1 MKKRMEFLYRG
12 VALLLAAL
20 LMLSDLTVIAS
31 AVVEGTESQQIEQVE
46 QQVEETEQV
55 EVTVCDVCGMEECVC
70 EAEDEV
76 VEEPQEDVLDEE
88 VQEEPALLP
97 ELMMAVP
104 FADTTVSIEW
114 NGSRIVAKSAAETV
128 TSYQWMSADTE
139 ESEFTTIADQTN
151 FYYDITAADEGKFIK
166 AVVDGVET
174 EAVGPI
180 GKLVEFYIDKGSVT
194 LGATYSGKDS
204 DGNAVSDSHAAGNI
218 YVVKQSNA
226 STFTTNRIEF
236 SGHHP
241 YAPFDVTLDGVNM
254 YESPKNHSQA
264 PGASGASTPS
274 GGNIS
279 ITATASAEKH
289 VTLRLKGENQV
300 RNITYYNGGDRKSP
314 TSVTSS
320 LKITDINGDG
330 ATDGGSLYMPKKVAA
345 NDIDAFVATSTNYN
359 HWNAVIGGTDGNSL
373 VQNLHI
379 AGGTL
384 QVLSTLGD
392 NCTAIGAGG
401 NGYCQIKI
409 SGGTITAHCNGTGT
423 AIGGGIGWNAAGG
436 PANIE
441 ITGGT
446 IYAKNHGNITS
457 GTDLVGGVA
466 IGAGSSFHEAGS
478 YSTVTI
484 TGGTVEAYGTFG
496 NGLGGGNSSTSTGG
510 SATIAISD
518 ATVTASSIGGGNSK
532 SGAGGQATVTID
544 ELIDDSTTV
553 TLTKGIGGGD
563 SASGNGG
570 KATITVNGGTMTA
583 NGTIGGGDG
592 GGTTGVGG
600 EAEVTVKGGTLKAAA
615 IGGGT
620 GSGSGAGG
628 KATVTV
634 EEGNGTLEAATIGG
648 GAGGGDTGVG
658 GEAEVIVKGGTLKAA
673 AIGGGTGS
681 GSGAGGQAT
690 VTVEEGNGTLEAA
703 TIGGGTG
710 GDTGNGGAA
719 VIAIHGGTV
728 RAGSIGGGRGRN
740 GASDGVLGYATADI
754 TGGDISGQFLLQAAG
769 DASCYFRMSGGTL
782 HGVDTAKT
790 EPYDYVQNDGAAVYM
805 NDPKGEVTISG
816 GTIKDCSAAKGGAI
830 YMSAGTC
837 TISNTATISN
847 CSATESGGAIYLAGG
862 KVTMEGGTLG
872 GETVEEANT
881 ATVHGGAI
889 YLEKGTVSI
898 SGGTVSKNSASQNG
912 GAIYLANGEV
922 TVSGGTIKNNSAA
935 NDGGAV
941 YVGSGSFTMS
951 NGMLIGNSATANGGA
966 AYVAGNFTMTNGTI
980 GGTEDGTANTAGKDG
995 GAVYVNNGNFTM
1007 SAGTVSGN
1015 TAEQNGGGIAVNNG
1029 KIIMSGGAVSGNEA
1043 KTGDGGGMYVSS
1055 VGDSEVAVRI
1065 YSGKVLDNTA
1075 AISGGAVAVEGG
1087 ESSKITVH
1095 VGVDALHYNK
1105 DGELKLGFQ
1114 HEEEDGTYT
1123 HNACPVIGGNT
1134 SQKNGGAFYITGGAE
1149 THLDMYC
1156 LTDSGGNKTHG
1167 DDDVLD
1173 QSMSDFLMVEGGK
1186 VYITTSEELV
1196 DEDKITPPDDD
1207 QHGSTTIKGSIHV
1220 ISGVLELFGSKT
1232 NPKLDGS
1239 LTIDLMTEDDRYF
1252 DHRAADGIITISYHE
1267 NFTLDGANAVTQ
1279 TAFDV
1284 KDKDAHII
1292 HPSMYAHEGY
1302 TFLGWNSN
1310 KNAKKGDSSGHW
1322 FEAITSYT
1330 FHLTDEEHKIEGTV
1344 DGTNVYGDIIIYAIW
1359 EPNGYY
1365 VEYLPGVPDGEEW
1378 YGEIEN
1384 NGTRYEYATEYTYAE
1399 NGFVYPGY
1407 KFDGWSVPEIGVQKP
1422 GETFQNLTSVQG
1434 GTVTVTARWVK
1445 CEHPDVTYTAEGST
1459 ITKTCDQCKL
1469 TATATLSAEDATY
1482 DGNRHEAWLT
1492 LSNKTFWNPGEIQY
1506 KGVTLAPVDTLSGLI
1521 GGQQITGDKLCVN
1534 AGDYTAT
1541 ITALDGTSVS
1551 VNYKIDKAKQ
1561 PDPNGR
1567 PSYTPPESGNTL
1579 LVTKLPIEY
1588 RQSPETGVYAKHA
1601 VRYYELG
1608 VEKTVLLND
1617 PTPEGEAQLQFK
1629 LPTALKTY
1637 SVMAYY
1643 PETENHYASE
1653 WVSAE
1658 TTFTFGENLHLTFVP
1673 DAGIN
1678 IFSAPE
1684 KAENEVALQLETRN
1698 GYYLVGEKYT
1708 FSPKVISGEMSYD
1721 TNNLIFSESEGIHY
1735 VSVAPD
1741 KLPKELTEIT
1751 VHIGTTKRTPG
1762 MSVEVKEKEVF
1773 RNFTN
1778 TNPVTIAQDSAFTAK
1793 CTVTGYDVS
1802 VYEEMTL
1809 NVPMPEGTSIIL
1821 RDLGDGSYW
1830 YYTAKSNLT
1839 SVSLG
1844 SFMRMGK
1851 PEEKYTRSGDLMLLF
1866 VVDYADAATKPNI
1879 EKVTLSLSAGTK
1891 TDAVGIMAMPTVGKE
1906 VTLAEV
1912 SLALS
1917 SAAESAMGL
1926 TQMVTVKADNTVAA
1940 SRYDHRDVALVLSP
1954 SSAAT
1959 TVVEVPIDASVQA
1972 TIKGK
1977 NATWRPNENGNI
1989 VIPLGDFTALSSSE
2003 SVTLELSSD
2012 MFPVGVKQYMLS
2024 AQLYLSATDA
2034 DTAPINGVPMG
2045 SAVNLTF
2052 TSQRDETGIKICV
2065 ANDQR
2070 LFTIGS
2076 SITAQVEQSSKLSQ
2090 MTYNV
2095 NVELHWEI
2103 DNGFANTAIAPT
2115 KGETNNTYVFDLSKA
2130 QRGGNYCIVATL
2142 VADTGY
2148 VLNEARYYFILQE
2161 ASEEDPTQGPS
2172 QGTNQEGSDST
2183 ETEQGTTENP

>member
-20 LMLSDLTVIAS
+20 LMLSDLTSVAS
-31 AVVEGTESQQIEQVE
+31 AVVEDMESQQIEQVE

-70 EAEDEV
+70 EAEDEP
-76 VEEPQEDVLDEE
+76 VEESQEDVLDEE

-104 FADTTVSIEW
+104 FADNTVSIEW
-114 NGSRIVAKSAAETV
+114 NGSRIVAKSSAETV
-128 TSYQWMSADTE
+128 TSYQWMSADTGE
-139 ESEFTTIADQTN
+139 GEFTTIADQTN
-151 FYYDITAADEGKFIK
+151 FYYDITAADEDKYIK

-174 EAVGPI
+174 GVVGPI
-180 GKLVEFYIDKGSVT
+180 GKLVEFDIAKATISFKTDG
-194 LGATYSGKDS
+194 TYSGKDS
-204 DGNAVSDSHAAGNI
+204 NGEAVSGTHTASNI
-218 YVVKQSNA
+218 YVVKQSNN
-226 STFTTNRIEF
+226 STFTKNKITFAANAEF
-236 SGHHP
+236 P
-241 YAPFDVTLDGVNM
+241 DDPFDITLDGVNM
-254 YESPKNHSQA
+254 YEEPANTNQNPGTTGSQ
-264 PGASGASTPS
+264 TPS
-274 GGNIS
+274 GGTIS
-279 ITATASAEKH
+279 IPAYDSGGQHEKH

-300 RNITYYNGGDRKSP
+300 RNITYYNGGDSQTP
-314 TSVTSS
+314 INVTSS

-345 NDIDAFVATSTNYN
+345 NEIDAFVATSTNYN
-359 HWNAVIGGTDGNSL
+359 HWNAVIGGTDSTSL

-401 NGYCQIKI
+401 NGYCQMKI
-409 SGGTITAHCNGTGT
+409 TGGNITAHCNGTGT
-423 AIGGGIGWNAAGG
+423 AIGGGIGWKAAGG

-496 NGLGGGNSSTSTGG
+496 NGLGGGNSSTKAGG

-570 KATITVNGGTMTA
+570 KATVTVNGGTMTA
-583 NGTIGGGDG
+583 NGI
-592 GGTTGVGG
+592 
-600 EAEVTVKGGTLKAAA
+600 
-615 IGGGT
+615 
-620 GSGSGAGG
+620 
-628 KATVTV
+628 
-634 EEGNGTLEAATIGG
+634 IGG

-658 GEAEVIVKGGTLKAA
+658 GEAEVIVNGGTLKAA

-681 GSGAGGQAT
+681 GSGDGGQAT

-719 VIAIHGGTV
+719 VITIRGGTV
-728 RAGSIGGGRGRN
+728 KAGSIGGGRPG
-740 GASDGVLGYATADI
+740 GTTGSLGYATADI

-769 DASCYFRMSGGTL
+769 NAQCHFRMSGGTL

-790 EPYDYVQNDGAAVYM
+790 EPYDYAQNDGAAVYM

-816 GTIKDCSAAKGGAI
+816 GTIEDCSAAKGGAI

-837 TISNTATISN
+837 TIKENATISN
-847 CSATESGGAIYLAGG
+847 CSATDKGGAIYLAGG
-862 KVTMEGGTLG
+862 TVTMEGGTLG
-872 GETVEEANT
+872 GETAEEANT

-889 YLEKGTVSI
+889 YLAAGEVTV

-912 GAIYLANGEV
+912 GAIYLANGTV

-951 NGMLIGNSATANGGA
+951 NGTLMGNTATANGGA
-966 AYVAGNFTMTNGTI
+966 AYVAGDFTMTNGTI

-995 GAVYVNNGNFTM
+995 GAVYVNSGTFAM
-1007 SAGTVSGN
+1007 SNGTVSGN
-1015 TAEQNGGGIAVNNG
+1015 IAEQNGGGIAVNNG

-1055 VGDSEVAVRI
+1055 VGDSEVAVKI
-1065 YSGKVLDNTA
+1065 YSGEVRNNTA
-1075 AISGGAVAVEGG
+1075 AISGGAVAVEGS
-1087 ESSKITVH
+1087 ESSEITVH
-1095 VGVDALHYNK
+1095 VGVDEQHYDE
-1105 DGELKLGFQ
+1105 DGNLALGFQ
-1114 HEEEDGTYT
+1114 HTEEDVTYT
-1123 HNACPVIGGNT
+1123 HSACPVIGGNT
-1134 SQKNGGAFYITGGAE
+1134 SQKNGGAFYITGGTE

-1156 LTDSGGNKTHG
+1156 LTDSGGNETRG

-1173 QSMSDFLMVEGGK
+1173 QSMSDFLMVEGGT
-1186 VYITTSEELV
+1186 VYITTSKETG
-1196 DEDKITPPDDD
+1196 DAAGKDDYTTTD
-1207 QHGSTTIKGSIHV
+1207 DTLGHTTIKGSIH
-1220 ISGVLELFGSKT
+1220 IIGGVLELFGSKT
-1232 NPKLDGS
+1232 NPEVQGS
-1239 LTIDLMTEDDRYF
+1239 LTIDLTKESDKYR
-1252 DHRAADGIITISYHE
+1252 DHRDADGVVTISYHE
-1267 NFTLDGANAVTQ
+1267 NFKLDGANEVTQ

-1284 KDKDAHII
+1284 PEDTDHQIR
-1292 HPSMYAHEGY
+1292 PSMYAHEGY
-1302 TFLGWNSN
+1302 TFLGWNS
-1310 KNAKKGDSSGHW
+1310 KEDAKKGDDSGHW
-1322 FEAITSYT
+1322 FAAGDIYT
-1330 FHLTDEEHKIEGTV
+1330 FCLNDVEHPKEGTV
-1344 DGTNVYGDIIIYAIW
+1344 VGDTVYGDIVIYAIW

-1365 VEYLPGVPDGEEW
+1365 VKYMSGVPDGEEW
-1378 YGEIEN
+1378 YGEIED
-1384 NGTRYEYATEYTYAE
+1384 NGTRYTYATEYEYAE

-1407 KFDGWSVPEIGVQKP
+1407 KFDGWSVPGVGVKNP
-1422 GETFQNLTSVQG
+1422 GDKFMNLTSTQG
-1434 GTVTVTARWVK
+1434 GEVVVTALWVK
-1445 CEHPDVTYTAEGST
+1445 CDHPDVTYTAEGST

-1492 LSNKTFWNPGEIQY
+1492 LSNKTFWNPGVIQY
-1506 KGVTLAPVDTLSGLI
+1506 EGVTLNPVDTLSGLI
-1521 GGQQITGDKLCVN
+1521 GGQQIADDKLCVN
-1534 AGDYTAT
+1534 AGNYTAT
-1541 ITALDGTSVS
+1541 ITAPDGTSVS

-1561 PDPNGR
+1561 SDPNGR

-1588 RQSPETGVYAKHA
+1588 RQSLETDAYAKHV
-1601 VRYYELG
+1601 VRYYNEG
-1608 VEKTVLLND
+1608 NVINKVLED
-1617 PTPEGEAQLQFK
+1617 PTPEAENQLKFE

-1643 PETENHYASE
+1643 PETENYYASE

-1658 TTFTFGENLHLTFVP
+1658 TTFTFGENLQLTFVP

-1684 KAENEVALQLETRN
+1684 KEDNEVALQLETRN

-1721 TNNLIFSESEGIHY
+1721 TNNLTFSENKGIHY
-1735 VSVAPD
+1735 VSVDSD

-1751 VHIGTTKRTPG
+1751 VYIGTTKRTPG

-1773 RNFTN
+1773 RDFRNN
-1778 TNPVTIAQDSAFTAK
+1778 NPVTIAQDSAFTAK

-1809 NVPMPEGTSIIL
+1809 KVPMPAGTSIIL

-1830 YYTAKSNLT
+1830 YYTAESDLT
-1839 SVSLG
+1839 AVSLG

-1866 VVDYADAATKPNI
+1866 VVDYADATTKPDRGKI
-1879 EKVTLSLSAGTK
+1879 TLFLSAGKK
-1891 TDAVGIMAMPTVGKE
+1891 TDAMAGIKAMPTAWEE

-1917 SAAESAMGL
+1917 SAAEPTTGL
-1926 TQMVTVKADNTVAA
+1926 TQTVTVKADNTVAA

-2012 MFPVGVKQYMLS
+2012 MFPVGVKQYTLS
-2024 AQLYLSATDA
+2024 AQLYLSPTDA
-2034 DTAPINGVPMG
+2034 ETAPMNGVPMG

-2065 ANDQR
+2065 PNDQR

-2142 VADTGY
+2142 VADNGY

-2172 QGTNQEGSDST
+2172 QGTNQEGSDPT

>member
-31 AVVEGTESQQIEQVE
+31 AVMEGMESQQIEQVE

-70 EAEDEV
+70 PTAAPEEES
-76 VEEPQEDVLDEE
+76 VEEPQEDVLDEG
-88 VQEEPALLP
+88 VQEESALLP
-97 ELMMAVP
+97 QLMMAVP
-104 FADTTVSIEW
+104 FADTTVSVQQ
-114 NGSRIVAKSAAETV
+114 NGPRIVAKSSAETV
-128 TSYQWMSADTE
+128 TSYQWMIAGTE
-139 ESEFTTIADQTN
+139 DSEFNIIADQTN
-151 FYYDITAADEGKFIK
+151 FYYDITAADEGKYIK
-166 AVVDGVET
+166 VVVDGVET
-174 EAVGPI
+174 EVVGPI
-180 GKLVEFYIDKGSVT
+180 GKLVEFDIAKGSITFNADGSYNGKNSAGDNV
-194 LGATYSGKDS
+194 SGTHTAS
-204 DGNAVSDSHAAGNI
+204 NI
-218 YVVKQSNA
+218 YVVKQSNN
-226 STFTTNRIEF
+226 STFTTNNITFAPKVEF
-236 SGHHP
+236 P
-241 YAPFDVTLDGVNM
+241 NDPFDITIDGVNM
-254 YESPKNHSQA
+254 YQEPTNTEQN
-264 PGASGASTPS
+264 PGTSGSGTPS
-274 GGNIS
+274 NGKIS
-279 ITATASAEKH
+279 IPAYDSGDAKQYEKH

-300 RNITYYNGGDRKSP
+300 RNITYYNGGDRQ
-314 TSVTSS
+314 TSTNVTSS

-330 ATDGGSLYMPKKVAA
+330 ATDGGSLYMPRKLK
-345 NDIDAFVATSTNYN
+345 DGETIESFVGSQTNYN
-359 HWNAVIGGTDGNSL
+359 HWNAVIGGTDSASL
-373 VQNLHI
+373 VQNLWI

-401 NGYCQIKI
+401 NGYCHMKI
-409 SGGTITAHCNGTGT
+409 TGGKITAHCNGTGT

-436 PANIE
+436 PADIE
-441 ITGGT
+441 ITNGT
-446 IYAKNHGNITS
+446 IYAKNHAEIYVKVTYNDDGTVKSTS
-457 GTDLVGGVA
+457 FVTKDQEYNEVVGGVA
-466 IGAGSSFHEAGS
+466 IGGGSSFHKDGS
-478 YSTVTI
+478 DGTVSI
-484 TGGTVEAYGTFG
+484 TGGTVKAYGTFG
-496 NGLGGGNSSTSTGG
+496 NGLGGGNSSTKAGG
-510 SATIAISD
+510 NGEITISD
-518 ATVTASSIGGGNSK
+518 STVDASSIGGGNSK
-532 SGAGGQATVTID
+532 KGDAGIATVTINQP
-544 ELIDDSTTV
+544 EGCTTTV
-553 TLTKGIGGGD
+553 TLIKGIGGGE
-563 SASGNGG
+563 SESGNGG
-570 KATITVNGGTMTA
+570 AATIKVNGGTLTC
-583 NGTIGGGDG
+583 GG
-592 GGTTGVGG
+592 
-600 EAEVTVKGGTLKAAA
+600 
-615 IGGGT
+615 
-620 GSGSGAGG
+620 
-628 KATVTV
+628 
-634 EEGNGTLEAATIGG
+634 TIGG

-658 GEAEVIVKGGTLKAA
+658 GEAEVVVKGGTLKAA

-690 VTVEEGNGTLEAA
+690 VTVEKGNGQLEAA

-719 VIAIHGGTV
+719 VITIHGGTV
-728 RAGSIGGGRGRN
+728 KAGTIGGGRPG
-740 GASDGVLGYATADI
+740 GDTGSLGYATADI

-790 EPYDYVQNDGAAVYM
+790 EPYDYAQNDGAAVYM

-816 GTIKDCSAAKGGAI
+816 GTIRDCSAAKGGAI

-847 CSATESGGAIYLAGG
+847 CNATESGGAIYLAGG
-862 KVTMEGGTLG
+862 EVIMAGGTLG
-872 GETVEEANT
+872 GETAEEANT
-881 ATVHGGAI
+881 ATIDGGAI

-898 SGGTVSKNSASQNG
+898 SGGTVSKNSASKNG
-912 GAIYLANGEV
+912 GAIYLADGTV

-951 NGMLIGNSATANGGA
+951 DGMLIGNSATANGGA

-980 GGTEDGTANTAGKDG
+980 GGTEDSTANTSGKDG

-1007 SAGTVSGN
+1007 SDGTVSGN

-1055 VGDSEVAVRI
+1055 AGDSAVAVKI
-1065 YSGKVLDNTA
+1065 YSGQVLDNTA
-1075 AISGGAVAVEGG
+1075 AISGGAVAVEGS
-1087 ESSKITVH
+1087 ESSEITVH
-1095 VGVDALHYNK
+1095 VGVGAQHYE
-1105 DGELKLGFQ
+1105 DGNLALGFQ
-1114 HEEEDGTYT
+1114 HTEEDGTYI
-1123 HNACPVIGGNT
+1123 HSACPVIGGNT

-1156 LTDSGGNKTHG
+1156 LTDSGGNETHG

-1186 VYITTSEELV
+1186 VYITTSKELV
-1196 DEDKITPPDDD
+1196 DGDKITPPGDDR
-1207 QHGSTTIKGSIHV
+1207 HGSTIIKGSIHIV
-1220 ISGVLELFGSKT
+1220 SGVLELFGSKT

-1252 DHRAADGIITISYHE
+1252 DHREADGIITISYHE

-1284 KDKDAHII
+1284 KDTDEHII

-1302 TFLGWNSN
+1302 TFLGWNS
-1310 KNAKKGDSSGHW
+1310 KKDAKKGDSSGHW
-1322 FEAITSYT
+1322 FEAGASYT
-1330 FHLTDEEHKIEGTV
+1330 FHLTDGEHPMEGTV
-1344 DGTNVYGDIIIYAIW
+1344 DGTKVYGDIIIYAIW

-1365 VEYLPGVPDGEEW
+1365 VKYAPGVPDGEEW
-1378 YGEIEN
+1378 YGEIKD
-1384 NGTRYEYATEYTYAE
+1384 NGARYAYATKYTYAE

-1407 KFDGWSVPEIGVQKP
+1407 KFDGWSVPEIGVKKP

-1445 CEHPDVTYTAEGST
+1445 CEHDEKITYTAEGST

-1469 TATATLSAEDATY
+1469 TATATLSAEDTTY

-1506 KGVTLAPVDTLSGLI
+1506 AGVTLAPVDTLSGLI
-1521 GGQQITGDKLCVN
+1521 GGQQITDDKLCVN
-1534 AGDYTAT
+1534 AGNYTAT
-1541 ITALDGTSVS
+1541 ITAPDEKSVS

-1561 PDPNGR
+1561 SDPNGR

-1579 LVTKLPIEY
+1579 LVTKLPIAC
-1588 RQSPETGVYAKHA
+1588 RQSPETNVYAKHA
-1601 VRYYELG
+1601 VRYYEQG
-1608 VEKTVLLND
+1608 VETTVVLDD
-1617 PTPEGEAQLQFK
+1617 PIPEGEEQLQFE
-1629 LPTALKTY
+1629 LPAALKTY

-1658 TTFTFGENLHLTFVP
+1658 TTFTFGENLQLTFVP

-1678 IFSAPE
+1678 IFSAPPE
-1684 KAENEVALQLETRN
+1684 KVENEVALKLETRN
-1698 GYYLVGEKYT
+1698 GYYLVGGKYT
-1708 FSPKVISGEMSYD
+1708 FSREVVSGEMDYD
-1721 TNNLIFSESEGIHY
+1721 TSNLKFSESGGIHY
-1735 VSVAPD
+1735 VSVASD
-1741 KLPKELTEIT
+1741 NLPKELTKII
-1751 VHIGTTKRTPG
+1751 VYIGTTKCTPG

-1778 TNPVTIAQDSAFTAK
+1778 SSPVTIAQDSAFTAK

-1802 VYEEMTL
+1802 VYEEITL
-1809 NVPMPEGTSIIL
+1809 KVPMPTRTSIIL

-1830 YYTAKSNLT
+1830 YYTAERDLDA
-1839 SVSLG
+1839 VSLG

-1866 VVDYADAATKPNI
+1866 VVDYADATAKPNI
-1879 EKVTLSLSAGTK
+1879 GKITLSLSAGTK
-1891 TDAVGIMAMPTVGKE
+1891 TGAMAGIMAMPPAEKE
-1906 VTLAEV
+1906 VTLAKV

-1917 SAAESAMGL
+1917 SAAEPTTGL
-1926 TQMVTVKADNTVAA
+1926 TQTVTVSASNTVAA

-1954 SSAAT
+1954 ASAETAMKQL
-1959 TVVEVPIDASVQA
+1959 PIDAAV
-1972 TIKGK
+1972 
-1977 NATWRPNENGNI
+1977 NATVKGMHSTRRPDKNGYI
-1989 VIPLGDFTALSSSE
+1989 IIPLGDFATLSNSE
-2003 SVTLELSSD
+2003 SITLELSSD
-2012 MFPVGVKQYMLS
+2012 MFPVGVEQYTLS
-2024 AQLYLSATDA
+2024 AQLYLSPTDA
-2034 DTAPINGVPMG
+2034 DTSPMNGETMG
-2045 SAVNLTF
+2045 DPVDLTF

-2065 ANDQR
+2065 PNDQR

-2076 SITAQVEQSSKLSQ
+2076 SITAQVEYSSELK
-2090 MTYNV
+2090 TENIDVGYNV

-2115 KGETNNTYVFDLSKA
+2115 RAEANNAYVFDLSKA

-2142 VADTGY
+2142 AADNGY

-2161 ASEEDPTQGPS
+2161 ASEEDPTQGPT
-2172 QGTNQEGSDST
+2172 QGTNQEGSDPT
-2183 ETEQGTTENP
+2183 GAEQGTTENP